1 MCTPTL
7 RHVQLVLPTTRLRLL
22 THLAKFQ
29 SSSAT
34 VTAESSSVRFSP
46 IPVIPKTAGEVEKSS
61 PPKPTAKARSIS
73 SSVLSYY
80 YDTPRPDAAQLRQAD
95 KFFRAH
101 APSILFSAGKF
112 RTVKFT
118 DVPEVA
124 FLGRSNVGK
133 STLLNALMGQDIC
146 HTSRHPGRTKTMN
159 GFAVGGPDGM
169 GHPGRLTV
177 LDMPGYGHGSREEW
191 GGEIVKYLLGRK
203 ELRRAFLLVDP
214 LHGLKQSDELILAL
228 FRHNAIPHQV
238 VLSKVD
244 RILLPS
250 SRSKTI
256 AEEKLAEHAME
267 LQGIVEKIRKQIQP
281 KNDGPPALGEI
292 LTCSADNERWKAL
305 SSEPKGRLGISA
317 LRWAVL
323 AATGLHQ
330 KTLEVE
336 VQQSLPVSVGGHAMD

>member
-1 MCTPTL
+1 MLASTL
-7 RHVQLVLPTTRLRLL
+7 RRVQLVLFTPHLRLL
-22 THLAKFQ
+22 THLVRLQ

-34 VTAESSSVRFSP
+34 AIGESISVRTPPIPLVLQPAGDNEKLSP
-46 IPVIPKTAGEVEKSS
+46 I
-61 PPKPTAKARSIS
+61 KPAAKAKSVPS
-73 SSVLSYY
+73 TVLSYY
-80 YDTPRPDAAQLRQAD
+80 YDTARPNAAQLRQAD

-101 APSILFSAGKF
+101 SPSILFSAGKF

-133 STLLNALMGQDIC
+133 STLLNALMGQPIC

-191 GGEIVKYLLGRK
+191 GSEIVKYLVGRK

-214 LHGLKQSDELILAL
+214 LHGLKQSDETILAL

-250 SRSKTI
+250 SRSKSIT
-256 AEEKLAEHAME
+256 EEKLAEHAME
-267 LQGIVEKIRKQIQP
+267 LQRIVEKIRKQIQP

-292 LTCSADNERWKAL
+292 LTCTADNERWKVL

-323 AATGLHQ
+323 AATGLHE
-330 KTLEVE
+330 KTSDVE
-336 VQQSLPVSVGGHAMD
+336 VQQSLPALRKSTR

>member
-1 MCTPTL
+1 MVAPTS
-7 RHVQLVLPTTRLRLL
+7 RRAQLVVSATQLRLL
-22 THLAKFQ
+22 THLVRFQ

-34 VTAESSSVRFSP
+34 VIGESISVQIPP
-46 IPVIPKTAGEVEKSS
+46 IPFVPQPARDDRKSS
-61 PPKPTAKARSIS
+61 PIKPVAKAKSVPS
-73 SSVLSYY
+73 TVLSYY
-80 YDTPRPDAAQLRQAD
+80 YDTARPDAAQLRKAD
-95 KFFRAH
+95 NFFRVH
-101 APSILFSAGKF
+101 PPSILFSAGKF

-133 STLLNALMGQDIC
+133 STLLNALMGQGIC

-169 GHPGRLTV
+169 GHPGRLTL

-191 GGEIVKYLLGRK
+191 GPEIVKYLVGRK
-203 ELRRAFLLVDP
+203 ELRRAFLLVDS
-214 LHGLKQSDELILAL
+214 LHGLKKSDETILAL

-244 RILLPS
+244 RILLPN
-250 SRSKTI
+250 SKSKSI
-256 AEEKLAEHAME
+256 SEEKLAEHAME
-267 LQGIVEKIRKQIQP
+267 LQRIVEKIRKQIQP

-292 LTCSADNERWKAL
+292 LTCSADNQRWKAL

-323 AATGLHQ
+323 AATGLDQ
-330 KTLEVE
+330 KTSDVE
-336 VQQSLPVSVGGHAMD
+336 VQQSLPVLNEEHVRD